1 MAGAG
6 EQGPARRS
14 EVHPGDKRL
23 IPTAGA
29 ASGTSRGGRS
39 GHSGALTG
47 GNGEEKGRMRKDSP
61 SRGNSPARTR
71 SGTAWR

>member
-1 MAGAG
+1 MAGVG

-14 EVHPGDKRL
+14 KVHPGDKRL

-29 ASGTSRGGRS
+29 ASGTSGGGRS

-47 GNGEEKGRMRKDSP
+47 GNGVRRVG
-61 SRGNSPARTR
+61 
-71 SGTAWR
+71 

>member
-1 MAGAG
+1 MAGVG

-14 EVHPGDKRL
+14 KVHPGDKRL

-29 ASGTSRGGRS
+29 ASGTSGGGKS

-47 GNGEEKGRMRKDSP
+47 GNGVRRVG
-61 SRGNSPARTR
+61 
-71 SGTAWR
+71 